1 MTDDA
6 TVPSRPARAGR
17 GRSSAMPSGP
27 YMPEPAAEA
36 AARTLLVAFHGEDG
50 RSKAFNFSKLPLP
63 ALRTE
68 FAVAFTA
75 RTGVAGELRT
85 LNSANHSFTIHRRFL
100 LFLATLKNPP
110 HGLAALVPRHLE
122 RYRFHRMESVSEPT
136 AERELAE
143 VRTLLRA
150 MQTDLLGPELRDHLT
165 QYRHSTGLWKRQR
178 HGGVS
183 GYSDREFRDLMTA
196 ARSDVAAIR
205 DRIDSAELLLKA
217 YRTEPGTLSEAES
230 ERGAVL
236 DAIDRTGVV
245 PRVHPDPSSRNWDRT
260 AETELASQL
269 FLTIA
274 DLPPLIVLAIG
285 LSGRN
290 VETIKELVAE
300 HEIMDGRAVR
310 VHLTKRRRDKP
321 HVHSTVLW
329 EVGARQSR
337 QLHTPGGFY
346 LLLHRLTARGR
357 RFTGDTRVWSLWR
370 GSGARSGSL
379 WEKTAATH
387 GHRDPFKVSLKGGYE
402 LKEWARLHGLTADE
416 TDPATGEPLPL
427 PVNGNRI
434 KTTVEVRTVK
444 AVGGHLP
451 SASRTNTID
460 VSFEHYLRGDKTV
473 KEWAERVLDTALADA
488 ESSARAFHLRV
499 LSGEMEQN
507 AVCDPEAVAAALG
520 TTAATLKSA
529 TAGELDTLASS
540 CLDFDHHPDTGA
552 ECSVSF
558 LTCLSCPN
566 ALVGERHLPA
576 LLALLDVLQA
586 ALQELTVDAWVAR
599 HSRTWLTITRLVLPR
614 FTDGQLEKAVR
625 NKPTLPPLDLLDG
638 PKEPQ

>member
-6 TVPSRPARAGR
+6 TVLSRAARAGR
-17 GRSSAMPSGP
+17 GRPSAMPSGP
-27 YMPEPAAEA
+27 YEPEPAAERA
-36 AARTLLVAFHGEDG
+36 VRTLLVAFHGEDG
-50 RSKAFNFSKLPLP
+50 RSKTYDFGKLPLP

-68 FAVAFTA
+68 FAAAFAA

-85 LNSANHSFTIHRRFL
+85 LNSANNSFTIHRRFL

-110 HGLAALVPRHLE
+110 HDLAALGPRHLE
-122 RYRFHRMESVSEPT
+122 RYRFRRMEAVNELT

-143 VRTLLRA
+143 VRALLRS
-150 MQTDLLGPELRDHLT
+150 MQPDLLGAELRDHVT
-165 QYRHSTGLWKRQR
+165 QYRHSTGLWKRER
-178 HGGVS
+178 RGGVS

-205 DRIDSAELLLKA
+205 DRIEAAERLLNS
-217 YRTEPGTLSEAES
+217 YRTDPGAMSEAGR

-236 DAIDRTGVV
+236 DAMDHTGVV
-245 PRVHPDPSSRNWDRT
+245 PRVHPDPGSRNWDHA

-274 DLPPLIVLAIG
+274 DLSPLIVLAIG

-290 VETIKELVAE
+290 VETIKELGAE
-300 HEIMDGRAVR
+300 HEILDDRAVR
-310 VHLTKRRRDKP
+310 VHLTKRRRDKQ
-321 HVHSTVLW
+321 HVHTTVLW
-329 EVGARQSR
+329 EVGSHQSR

-357 RFTGDTRVWSLWR
+357 RFTGDTRVWSIWR
-370 GSGARSGSL
+370 GAGARSGSL
-379 WEKTAATH
+379 WEKSAATH
-387 GHRDPFKVSLKGGYE
+387 GHRDPFAVSLNGGYE
-402 LKEWARLHGLTADE
+402 LKEWARRHGLSADE
-416 TDPATGEPLPL
+416 TDPETGEPLPL

-473 KEWAERVLDTALADA
+473 KEWAEKVLNTALADA

-499 LSGEMEQN
+499 LSGELEQ
-507 AVCDPEAVAAALG
+507 AATRAPEAAAAALG

-540 CLDFDHHPDTGA
+540 CLDFEHHPDTNA
-552 ECSVSF
+552 ECNVSF

-566 ALVGERHLPA
+566 ALVAERHLPA
-576 LLALLDVLQA
+576 LLALLDALQS

-599 HSRTWLTITRLVLPR
+599 HGRTWLTITRLILPR
-614 FTDGQLEKAVR
+614 FTDGQLEKATR
-625 NKPTLPPLDLLDG
+625 NKPTLPPLNLLDG